1 VRWLPVVLLLAGCAE
16 IAGQSSALVTARQA
30 EANRITRVCGLATK
44 TIIVRHDGSIRL
56 RPKPNESYQRVDC
69 ALAELR
75 KSKVIGNLPQAF
87 VGNER
92 YDENMQ

>member
-1 VRWLPVVLLLAGCAE
+1 MVIARKAE
-16 IAGQSSALVTARQA
+16 V
-30 EANRITRVCGLATK
+30 NRITKVCGLPNK
-44 TIIVRHDGSIRL
+44 TISVSRDGSIHI
-56 RPKPNESYQRVDC
+56 RPKQNESYQRVDC

-75 KSKVIGNLPQAF
+75 KSNVIGNVPQAF